1 MNIENKIDPNLL
13 AMLSSNDPDQRTEA
27 LYNLSFENVDESIIK
42 DISKMLEDDDK
53 AIRNA
58 ASNFLIQNDNQV
70 IPANVINY
78 ISSDDIAIRNL
89 AGEILLKKS
98 TNSINTICSQ
108 LSVISND
115 DDVKFLVDILGL
127 IGNISAEDII
137 IDILIK
143 TKNENVIVACIEALG
158 NINSEKA
165 VDSILPFY
173 HKAEVFKPC
182 VIEAVGKIKS
192 LRSLKFITEKFN
204 SDDDDLLKFTMIE
217 SLGEIGDE
225 NTFYFLISQLENL
238 SDTFIAPLLESIYN
252 LKNKYNLELPF
263 DDKIKKC
270 VLETITN
277 AEPRYQVIAA
287 HLVTVFDDPEILTAC
302 LNIYGLDMELNEIL
316 FEKFIENK
324 KLILSKLYPI
334 INNANKNLIS
344 VLELLN
350 NIIFND
356 PQSINKLPELEK
368 RRLIESLSQNLT
380 NSDESV
386 RIAIAELLFKI
397 DLDTALLFIDTMISD
412 ENFWNRM
419 RLLDLIAEIEQ
430 PVIKEVF
437 EKLTSDPEEMVSEK
451 AKELAL
457 RKQYFNN

>member
-1 MNIENKIDPNLL
+1 MNIENKSDPNLL
-13 AMLSSNDPDQRTEA
+13 AMLFSDDPDQKTEA
-27 LYNLSFENVDESIIK
+27 LYNLTFENVDESIIK

-53 AIRNA
+53 AVRNA
-58 ASNFLIQNDNQV
+58 ASNFLIQNDNQT
-70 IPANVINY
+70 IPANVIDY

-98 TNSINTICSQ
+98 TDSINTICSQ
-108 LSVISND
+108 LPEISND

-127 IGNISAEDII
+127 IGDKCAEDLL

-143 TKNENVIVACIEALG
+143 NKNENVIVACIEALG
-158 NINSEKA
+158 NMQSEKA
-165 VDSILPFY
+165 INPILAFY
-173 HKAEVFKPC
+173 DKADVLKPC
-182 VIEAVGKIKS
+182 VVEAAGKIRS
-192 LRSLKFITEKFN
+192 LQSLKFITEKFN
-204 SDDDDLLKFTMIE
+204 SDDDLLKFTMIE
-217 SLGEIGDE
+217 SLGEIGDGT
-225 NTFYFLISQLENL
+225 TFYFLISQLDNL
-238 SDTFIAPLLESIYN
+238 SDTFIAPLLEAIYK

-316 FEKFIENK
+316 FEKFLENK
-324 KLILSKLYPI
+324 KLILSRLYPI
-334 INNANKNLIS
+334 INNANKNIIS

-350 NIIFND
+350 NIILND
-356 PQSINKLPELEK
+356 PQSVEKLPELEK

-380 NSDESV
+380 NPDESI
-386 RIAIAELLFKI
+386 RIAAAELLFKI

-419 RLLDLIAEIEQ
+419 RLLDLIAELEQ

>member
-13 AMLSSNDPDQRTEA
+13 TMLSSDDPDQKTEA
-27 LYNLSFENVDESIIK
+27 LYNLIIEDVDESIIK

-53 AIRNA
+53 AVRNA
-58 ASNFLIQNDNQV
+58 ASNFLIQNGNQT
-70 IPANVINY
+70 IPANVIGY
-78 ISSDDIAIRNL
+78 ISSEDIAVRNL

-98 TNSINTICSQ
+98 TDSINTICKQ

-115 DDVKFLVDILGL
+115 DDIKFLVDILGL
-127 IGNISAEDII
+127 IGDKCAEDLL
-137 IDILIK
+137 IDILTK
-143 TKNENVIVACIEALG
+143 NKNENVIVACIEALG

-165 VDSILPFY
+165 MDSILPFY
-173 HKAEVFKPC
+173 DKADVLKPC
-182 VIEAVGKIKS
+182 VIEAVGKIRS
-192 LRSLKFITEKFN
+192 LKSLKFITENFD
-204 SDDDDLLKFTMIE
+204 SEDDLLKFTMIE

-225 NTFYFLISQLENL
+225 TTFYFLISQLDNL
-238 SDTFIAPLLESIYN
+238 NDTFIAPLLEAIYKI
-252 LKNKYNLELPF
+252 KNKYNLELPF
-263 DDKIKKC
+263 DEKIKKC

-316 FEKFIENK
+316 FEKFLENK
-324 KLILSKLYPI
+324 KLILSRLYPI

-350 NIIFND
+350 NIILND
-356 PQSINKLPELEK
+356 PQSVEELPELEK

-380 NSDESV
+380 NPDESI
-386 RIAIAELLFKI
+386 RIAAAELLFKI

>member
-13 AMLSSNDPDQRTEA
+13 AMLSSDDPNQRTEA
-27 LYNLSFENVDESIIK
+27 LYSLSFENVDESIIK

-58 ASNFLIQNDNQV
+58 ASNFLIQNDNQT

-98 TNSINTICSQ
+98 SNAINTICSQ
-108 LSVISND
+108 LQVISND
-115 DDVKFLVDILGL
+115 DDLKFLVDILGL
-127 IGNISAEDII
+127 IGDKCAEDLI
-137 IDILIK
+137 IDLLIK

-165 VDSILPFY
+165 VDVILPFY
-173 HKAEVFKPC
+173 DKADILKPC
-182 VIEAVGKIKS
+182 VIEAVGKIRS
-192 LRSLKFITEKFN
+192 LQSLKFITENFN
-204 SDDDDLLKFTMIE
+204 SEDDLLKFTMIE

-225 NTFYFLISQLENL
+225 NTFYFLISQLENS
-238 SDTFIAPLLESIYN
+238 SDIFIAPLLEAIYK

-277 AEPRYQVIAA
+277 AEPHYQVIAA

-316 FEKFIENK
+316 FEKFIKNK

-334 INNANKNLIS
+334 INNTNKNLIS

-350 NIIFND
+350 NIILND

-380 NSDESV
+380 NPDESV

-397 DLDTALLFIDTMISD
+397 DIDTALLFIDTMIND

-419 RLLDLIAEIEQ
+419 KLLDLIAEIEQ

-437 EKLTSDPEEMVSEK
+437 EKLISDPEEMVSEK

-457 RKQYFNN
+457 RKQYFIN

>member
-13 AMLSSNDPDQRTEA
+13 AMLFSDDPDQKTEA
-27 LYNLSFENVDESIIK
+27 LYNLTIEDVDESIIK

-53 AIRNA
+53 AVRNA
-58 ASNFLIQNDNQV
+58 ASNFLIQNGNLT
-70 IPANVINY
+70 IPANVIGY

-98 TNSINTICSQ
+98 TDSINTICTQ

-127 IGNISAEDII
+127 IGDKCAEDLL

-143 TKNENVIVACIEALG
+143 NKNENVIVACIEALG

-165 VDSILPFY
+165 MDSILPFY
-173 HKAEVFKPC
+173 DKSDVLKPC
-182 VIEAVGKIKS
+182 VIEAAGKIRS
-192 LRSLKFITEKFN
+192 LKSLKFITEKFD
-204 SDDDDLLKFTMIE
+204 SDDDLLRFTMIE

-225 NTFYFLISQLENL
+225 TTFYFLISQLDNL
-238 SDTFIAPLLESIYN
+238 DDTFIAPLLEAIYK

-263 DDKIKKC
+263 DEKIKKC

-302 LNIYGLDMELNEIL
+302 LDIYGLDMELNEIL
-316 FEKFIENK
+316 FEKFLENK
-324 KLILSKLYPI
+324 KLILSRLYPI
-334 INNANKNLIS
+334 INNANKNIIS

-350 NIIFND
+350 NIILND
-356 PQSINKLPELEK
+356 PQSVEKLPELEK

-380 NSDESV
+380 NPDESI
-386 RIAIAELLFKI
+386 RIAAAELLFKI

-437 EKLTSDPEEMVSEK
+437 EKLTNDPEEMVSEK